1 MRIGIISEV
10 MSDGYICLHPS
21 SFAQIRNLVLA
32 NIDGRISSTFKGD
45 KQHSCIVTFNA
56 DGTLATLPQS
66 QSGLDVA
73 GKASPSQSPMVADND
88 MEGSPAVAN
97 NQKTDLVNLVYLQG
111 PMTRNG
117 EECSYGTKEIRDDIM
132 SCADSPYV
140 RGHIIYCDT
149 PGGFAS
155 CIQDLRLA
163 VNYAHERG
171 QRVDMIIDGMCA
183 SGGAFASA
191 LCDHVW
197 FINPED
203 EIGSIGMY
211 WANFTLA
218 DGAQNSISS
227 EVYREYYAQASTH
240 KNEAYRKAAEGD
252 MEGVKAHTEA
262 YLARLIDNLKKD
274 RPSIKAEQ
282 MSGEMYKMSDV
293 IGSLVDGQSDLRT
306 VAQSLIDDWHD
317 RNGAA
322 LPRKDVAAPAPS
334 APQQESSQQ
343 ASVSP
348 MPSPESTQ
356 TPKQMKT
363 YTHIPAAIG
372 EGQMESLD
380 GELSLQPEQAEALE
394 NFLAAGNQ
402 QVEQLQ
408 AAIEQLKADHAAEIE
423 NLRAAHAAEVEQ
435 LNADHAEAVAT
446 LESDRDM
453 AISQINADHA
463 AEIERLN
470 AAHAA
475 EIEHLNADHTDALN
489 EQTQQVAS
497 LNEQVA
503 ALNQQIT
510 DLQATIEE
518 VNNAQGREP
527 QAGAAP
533 VNNGPAAPPA
543 PHLVTTSTYDP
554 KLSAAENARRRREA
568 DENLRRQANC

>member
-1 MRIGIISEV
+1 
-10 MSDGYICLHPS
+10 
-21 SFAQIRNLVLA
+21 
-32 NIDGRISSTFKGD
+32 
-45 KQHSCIVTFNA
+45 
-56 DGTLATLPQS
+56 
-66 QSGLDVA
+66 
-73 GKASPSQSPMVADND
+73 
-88 MEGSPAVAN
+88 
-97 NQKTDLVNLVYLQG
+97 
-111 PMTRNG
+111 
-117 EECSYGTKEIRDDIM
+117 
-132 SCADSPYV
+132 
-140 RGHIIYCDT
+140 
-149 PGGFAS
+149 
-155 CIQDLRLA
+155 
-163 VNYAHERG
+163 
-171 QRVDMIIDGMCA
+171 
-183 SGGAFASA
+183 
-191 LCDHVW
+191 
-197 FINPED
+197 
-203 EIGSIGMY
+203 MY

-322 LPRKDVAAPAPS
+322 LPRKDVAAPVSS

-363 YTHIPAAIG
+363 YTHIPASIG
-372 EGQMESLD
+372 EGQMESVD
-380 GELSLQPEQAEALE
+380 GELTLQPEQAEALE

-435 LNADHAEAVAT
+435 LKADHAEAVAT
-446 LESDRDM
+446 LESDREM
-453 AISQINADHA
+453 AISQINAAHA
-463 AEIERLN
+463 AEVERLN
-470 AAHAA
+470 ADHAA

-489 EQTQQVAS
+489 EQTQQVTS
-497 LNEQVA
+497 LNEQVT

-543 PHLVTTSTYDP
+543 PHIVTTSTYDP